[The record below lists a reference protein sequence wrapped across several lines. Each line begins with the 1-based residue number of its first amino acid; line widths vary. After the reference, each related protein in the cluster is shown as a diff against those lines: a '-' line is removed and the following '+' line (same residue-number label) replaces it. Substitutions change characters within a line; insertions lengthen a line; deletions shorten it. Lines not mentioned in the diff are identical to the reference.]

1 MKHLKAINNKAL
13 KLDQAADEN
22 RIEEVVAMSSVAGCA
37 STTDPGW
44 EIDAFGGVSSLCQ
57 PMEADL
63 YGCADSCWW
72 PAQVPDT
79 MSHYPDWGDGKADA
93 LRAPGDDRDLSVQ
106 IVGIHRVPIPLPRR
120 PGAGCP
126 AP

>member
-1 MKHLKAINNKAL
+1 MKTLKPMNQKADLLDDAIAQG
-13 KLDQAADEN
+13 QAED
-22 RIEEVVAMSSVAGCA
+22 VFLMSSVVGCTT
-37 STTDPGW
+37 TTDPGW
-44 EIDAFGGVSSLCQ
+44 EVDAFGGVSGLCQ

-93 LRAPGDDRDLSVQ
+93 TRDWRKLD
-106 IVGIHRVPIPLPRR
+106 GIFEDKI
-120 PGAGCP
+120 
-126 AP
+126 